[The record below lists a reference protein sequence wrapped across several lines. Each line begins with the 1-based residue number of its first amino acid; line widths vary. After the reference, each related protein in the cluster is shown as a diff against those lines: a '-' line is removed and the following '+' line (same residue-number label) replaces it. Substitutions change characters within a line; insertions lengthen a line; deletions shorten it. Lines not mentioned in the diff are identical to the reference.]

1 MPLVI
6 DTEKEF
12 DLEDLKHDIDTTRQT
27 DRWSEAPQKI
37 KDLFHLLEWNI
48 IDGEHTETVEFI
60 NSALE
65 QDIGARTLIAGPMAT
80 GIAEVGRRFKMDEY
94 FLPEV
99 MMSAKCMQAALQVLK
114 PLIVAEK
121 TEEVGT
127 VVVGTVQGDLHD
139 IGKKIVGMMLE
150 AAGFT
155 VVDLGVTV
163 TPDQFM
169 KAIEEHNPVIVG
181 FSALLTTTMNM
192 QWETLKRI
200 TAEGKSAGVEHEV
213 REPHISADGERA
225 AVDREVAVYRSAVAN
240 GGGPAVDRSGRRIQD
255 SGGVQIDRAV
265 QVYDLGGNRTVN
277 VQRRSAAHI
286 QIVHAVKRRPGR
298 HRQRAGGE
306 IDVIGDRQG
315 VGEYFHRTAVDREGV
330 HLLDGGNLR
339 GSAFHDSL
347 VEACGRSKLKVAFP
361 LPLLGL

>member
-169 KAIEEHNPVIVG
+169 TAIEEHNPVIVG

-200 TAEGKSAGVEHEV
+200 TAEGK
-213 REPHISADGERA
+213 REDLKVFVGGAPISQNWCDKIGADA
-225 AVDREVAVYRSAVAN
+225 YAMDALVAVEKAKACVTNLAN
-240 GGGPAVDRSGRRIQD
+240 MKGGDPELREAMIALDVEREQAKLAAD
-255 SGGVQIDRAV
+255 
-265 QVYDLGGNRTVN
+265 TV
-277 VQRRSAAHI
+277 
-286 QIVHAVKRRPGR
+286 
-298 HRQRAGGE
+298 
-306 IDVIGDRQG
+306 
-315 VGEYFHRTAVDREGV
+315 
-330 HLLDGGNLR
+330 
-339 GSAFHDSL
+339 
-347 VEACGRSKLKVAFP
+347 
-361 LPLLGL
+361 